1 MFRIRRLLAAML
13 IVALSVL
20 CAVPALAAPE
30 DYNKNMP
37 QVLSGDLLYGEAAI
51 LIDGESGEV
60 LLSKNAKTRMY
71 PASTTKIMTLMLALE
86 SGIDMDTRIFIPE
99 QAAQISADSSLVPVF
114 PGDEMTF
121 RDLLYGFMMRSG
133 NDGAN
138 AVAVLVAGSL
148 DAFVSRMNKK
158 AKELGCTDTHFANA
172 HGLHSEDHYTT
183 AWDMAKITR
192 AALEIDAFRKIVS
205 TSSYTMSIW
214 RNGSEVSNRVAST
227 NSLLLKDSSY
237 YYENCIGVKTGYH
250 SAAGQCFVG
259 AAEQDGVRLIVVDFH
274 CEQSAQRW
282 TDATRMFNF
291 GFTKYT
297 AYTLDQ
303 MFSMAAG
310 RIATLKI
317 SNAARNDPYGGQLDL
332 RIAQISDP
340 NYARMVESGSSESM
354 ERAIEDF
361 VSRSELVITD
371 DMVAP
376 VSEGEIMGQ
385 FRYLARSGENITALL
400 IAGRSIAAQP
410 PRARLTDIFPGLRVF
425 NNPLVK
431 LLGLVLLALLVLL
444 IISGILRQNRKDR
457 RRSRIYEARR
467 QEYLRQTSLEQSRS
481 RARNDARKGR
491 KKRRKRDSSYDDDL
505 FGNF

>member
-1 MFRIRRLLAAML
+1 MFRFRRLMAAAL
-13 IVALSVL
+13 VVALSVL
-20 CAVPALAAPE
+20 CALPALAAPE

-37 QVLSGDLLYGEAAI
+37 QVLKEDYLYGDAAI
-51 LIDGESGEV
+51 LIDGESGVV
-60 LLSKNAKTRMY
+60 LLSKNAKARMY

-86 SGIDMDTRIFIPE
+86 SGIAMDTRVIIPQ
-99 QAAQISADSSLVPVF
+99 QAAQISSDSSLVPVF

-148 DAFVSRMNKK
+148 EAFVARMNQK
-158 AKELGCTDTHFANA
+158 AEALGCADTHFVNA

-192 AALEIDAFRKIVS
+192 AALELDAFRQIVS
-205 TSSYTMSIW
+205 TSSYTMNIV
-214 RNGSEVSNRVAST
+214 RNGSATTQRITST
-227 NSLLLKDSSY
+227 NSLILSDSSY

-259 AAEQDGVRLIVVDFH
+259 AAEQDGVRLIAVDFH
-274 CEQSAQRW
+274 CAQSSQRW
-282 TDATRMFNF
+282 TDAIRMFNY

-303 MFSMAAG
+303 MFGMAAS

-340 NYARMVESGSSESM
+340 NYARMVESDNADAM
-354 ERAIEDF
+354 ERAIDDF

-385 FRYLARSGENITALL
+385 FRYLDRSGESITALL
-400 IAGRSIAAQP
+400 IASRSIAEQP
-410 PRARLTDIFPGLRVF
+410 PRAKLTDIFPWLQVF

-431 LLGLVLLALLVLL
+431 LLALVLLALLVLL
-444 IISGILRQNRKDR
+444 IVSGIVQQNRKDR

-467 QEYLRQTSLEQSRS
+467 QEYLRQTSAEQRQT
-481 RARNDARKGR
+481 RARNDSRRGR
-491 KKRRKRDSSYDDDL
+491 KTDKKRASSYDDDL